1 MQGESTDRATQ
12 STGSSLCSWLARPL
26 ALIPLK
32 KGWLCFWGKAAE
44 GVGAFAEVSKLYLL
58 LLPQGRVGPEVWRGN
73 WGFSAFIPP
82 HGALPCFPGSAV
94 PSSPTQFR
102 PLSCFIREC
111 STTYNHSN
119 HNMNI
124 PRTQHRKKFWFNW
137 GKVIFLIMYNL
148 LVGIYFMTAL

>member
-12 STGSSLCSWLARPL
+12 DTGSSLCSWLARPL

-58 LLPQGRVGPEVWRGN
+58 LLPQGRVGPEVWRRN
-73 WGFSAFIPP
+73 WGFSALIPP

-102 PLSCFIREC
+102 PLSCFILLPHLLFHAP
-111 STTYNHSN
+111 SQLS
-119 HNMNI
+119 
-124 PRTQHRKKFWFNW
+124 QH
-137 GKVIFLIMYNL
+137 FLKQHFFQWPSL
-148 LVGIYFMTAL
+148 EALRQAPATFLA